1 MQTATT
7 PTPVAP
13 ATPATPQA
21 VTIEIPGLPTRPITQ
36 AEMQVIRRQR
46 SEMSNQ
52 LSSAQNRREE
62 VLDQIRS
69 APAGTEEG
77 LRQHL
82 TVLNNRIAAIEND
95 LEVSGRTLRSGQV
108 PVGTVLIAPRSFEPD
123 IQAAAIRGASISAMV
138 LVPIMIGF
146 FILRLRRRGRRG
158 ASQPNPVE
166 HDARMERLEQAVDA
180 IALEIERVGESQ
192 RFTQKV
198 LSEANIM
205 PSLAAGQRPAEPIR
219 VKEYEGLRER

>member
-21 VTIEIPGLPTRPITQ
+21 VTIEIPGTPTRPITE

-123 IQAAAIRGASISAMV
+123 VQAAAIPMVGLTASIFSQSCPFA
-138 LVPIMIGF
+138 
-146 FILRLRRRGRRG
+146 FIR
-158 ASQPNPVE
+158 
-166 HDARMERLEQAVDA
+166 A
-180 IALEIERVGESQ
+180 IISFGESP
-192 RFTQKV
+192 TTWP
-198 LSEANIM
+198 L
-205 PSLAAGQRPAEPIR
+205 
-219 VKEYEGLRER
+219 

>member
-21 VTIEIPGLPTRPITQ
+21 VSVEIPGMPTRPITD
-36 AEMQVIRRQR
+36 AEIQVIRRQR

-52 LSSAQNRREE
+52 LSSARERREE
-62 VLDQIRS
+62 VLDELRD
-69 APAGTEEG
+69 APAGAEEG

-95 LEVSGRTLRSGQV
+95 LETSGSTLRSGQV
-108 PVGTVLIAPRSFEPD
+108 PVGTVMIPPRSFDGAE
-123 IQAAAIRGASISAMV
+123 AAAIRGASISAMV
-138 LVPIMIGF
+138 LVPLMIGF
-146 FILRLRRRGRRG
+146 FMLRFRRRGRR
-158 ASQPNPVE
+158 AAPQANSAE

-198 LSEANIM
+198 LAEANIM
-205 PSLAAGQRPAEPIR
+205 PALAAGQRPAEPIR
-219 VKEYEGLRER
+219 VKEYEELRER